1 MKIINDRYELKK
13 RISEQAGTSLYLA
26 RDLFKSKTVLL
37 KIFDTMR
44 DVLGKYSSYHQLIRL
59 KHPSLLEY
67 YNYEKVWFFD
77 GKITYSNYYI
87 LISEYAS
94 VETFPALLHKGELKE
109 EEIVDAMNQFWK
121 LLFFLYKQKTFI
133 FEFPDDQLILLQKKR
148 LKIDLFNLSA
158 QPSFSQESFFRL
170 CRRMGGLLEAGP
182 QQSPLLSEYAGLL
195 NSFRGASVGELL
207 DSLEEKGLFRENRY
221 AYFFEKKEW
230 TTYEMGLSLHSEIL
244 ENLYSFQTKRN
255 SKIAFIFFGDSGSL
269 KETVIRDF
277 LEYLKFEKYLKIEI
291 IMQNFY
297 DFLKYLFDCLSH
309 YELRE
314 DLNKIINRQF
324 ALYNETLNGQ
334 YLLNVQSYLLE
345 LLFDFSITKK
355 VVLHIQNLVGMD
367 DKINRFINLMLHVKH
382 RGNIVLL
389 FDAGMEKN
397 RFHVFYKD
405 PHFEIVTK
413 EYLSLSPQ
421 EVRRMLHHLFDGEL
435 TLDPLENLLGTYQ
448 IRQAEK
454 IITFLQKMVEKNLLS
469 IDDRNQIIF
478 INSSGVEEEKAYL
491 LADDALEK
499 RIQYLRREEK
509 EILWYLSHSRK
520 ILKLDDLVQLLH
532 SSQEETLSFLGSLRT
547 HAYIDEI
554 WEKNTAS
561 YRIVRNDI
569 NDYFKKSRIP
579 ETPRFRE
586 NFITFLEEKQAD
598 PIRVMNLI
606 QIHVERN
613 ETRQALEHMSRLLK
627 LYTLGRHDLDEF
639 KAYLSRLEARVSDSE
654 KRIYLQTQLHL
665 MLHLNDEKGL
675 RDFISDKGQ
684 AASLWAEGQRD
695 LFSLYLAVRALE
707 PFVGR
712 GAGATALLKRLK
724 KAILPQQEDPDVAF
738 LLSFADYVLSPSAEK
753 SERGAGLKDHLRG
766 GMPWFLYQLA
776 LSVATDFYT
785 RGDYE
790 RVRDLVGRILEGIT
804 SAEESEEG
812 VESVAIQAHFLLG
825 NVSLNTGDA
834 TGAQALYEKALE
846 KARATGS
853 YRDQIKAHNN
863 IASAKYY
870 IGYSYEAIIHELN
883 KSVNLGKQAGDEAS
897 IVVPL
902 SNIAELYA
910 DNFYY
915 KEAYTTIAEAMR
927 YVKKEDKRRYLVV
940 LDQLIAIVTQM
951 GDFKKARYL
960 SSLMKK
966 SAKSINY
973 WQYLVQYYSNNG
985 DIYYSW
991 RRFSQALT
999 YYEKV
1004 AEECEKHHVYN
1015 YEFFDAM
1022 LKKVKILY
1030 VHKGKKTE
1038 ARRLFGKLIRLKEL
1052 SRAELGD
1059 IDFEYAGIPFIQND
1073 EEKIEIL
1080 EGLLARYKKEK
1091 NNSRI
1096 LKILLELSALYE
1108 KKEYNFR
1115 LYEVLTDILFYE
1127 QHIRSNFP
1135 KGYITFYQ
1143 KTSLCRDIL
1152 DSKKAV
1158 AQRLRLPVSRVTF
1171 PLIKKFWFDEYTG
1184 NTFRF
1189 FRKEMLTLIEAWKY
1203 DFTGIDDNIRTA
1215 LRFIMDFARA
1225 DRITLFV
1232 KDGADR
1238 YKPLFE
1244 EVKRPLYD
1252 DDEYRYDLLT
1262 TGIKSPRHIRVK
1274 NYTHFSSS
1282 IVTAGLFPLVDFGFT
1297 EEPEEGV
1304 LHDRLLQDTVRGLLY
1319 LDTKKYCNN
1328 IQKDLVEFIF
1338 PLVQYMSILLRY
1350 RELRDEIIL
1359 CPLTGVMTRYFFLN
1373 TLKKRISQR
1382 KKDETLGFMLVDIDH
1397 MTEINQKFGEI
1408 QGDRIIKRVA
1418 EIIREYAKAN
1428 DIIGRYMGEEFAV
1441 AHSRVSKGHLVE
1453 LAEHLAQLIREDPLL
1468 AEHGATVSIGLSYI
1482 PDHGEKADIVLAKG
1496 IAALNA
1502 AKKNHHPVILWEE
1515 KYGLYKGKHDI
1526 LAGIVTGDIALT
1538 EDIIRNI
1545 IELTMLDP
1553 GSPETFF
1560 NTILGM
1566 ISRFVDYDYIDFS
1579 FETAGEAY
1587 EYRDRDIRTID
1598 KYIEHAAKIQ
1608 DTLIAVNWKY
1618 EEGKKGLYSDLIQ
1631 VVDDGK
1637 VKLKLYLSSRMEKKE
1652 YTYVEANLLSI
1663 VSRLIMGHLRSL
1675 SGNILDE

>member
-13 RISEQAGTSLYLA
+13 KMTELSGTSLYQA

-37 KIFDTMR
+37 RIFDTMR
-44 DVLGKYSSYHQLIRL
+44 DVLGRYSSYHQLIRL

-87 LISEYAS
+87 LISEYAP
-94 VETFPALLHKGELKE
+94 VENFPALVKNGSLKE
-109 EEIVDAMNQFWK
+109 EEILHIMNQFWK
-121 LLFFLYKQKTFI
+121 LIFFLYKQKTYI
-133 FEFPDDQLILLQKKR
+133 YEFPDEQLIILQKKR
-148 LKIDLFNLSA
+148 LKADLFNLKTKD
-158 QPSFSQESFFRL
+158 SFSCEAFQGL
-170 CRRMGGLLEAGP
+170 CRHM
-182 QQSPLLSEYAGLL
+182 
-195 NSFRGASVGELL
+195 GELL
-207 DSLEEKGLFRENRY
+207 DSSPGESHLLREYAGFISSFDGDSLEEFLDRLEEKGFLRENRY
-221 AYFFEKKEW
+221 SYFYEKKEW

-244 ENLYSFQTKRN
+244 QNLYLFQAKRN
-255 SKIAFIFFGDSGSL
+255 SKIAFIFFGESGSL

-309 YELRE
+309 YELRD

-413 EYLSLSPQ
+413 EYLALSSS
-421 EVRRMLHHLFDGEL
+421 EIRAMLHHLFDGEL
-435 TLDPLENLLGTYQ
+435 SLEPLENLLNTYQ
-448 IRQAEK
+448 ITQAEK
-454 IITFLQKMVEKNLLS
+454 IISFIQKMVEKNLLS
-469 IDDRNQIIF
+469 IDDRNQIMF
-478 INSSGVEEEKAYL
+478 INSAGVEEESAYL

-520 ILKLDDLVQLLH
+520 ILKLDDLVQLIH
-532 SSQEETLSFLGSLRT
+532 SSHEETLGFLGSLRT

-554 WEKNTAS
+554 WEKETAY
-561 YRIVRNDI
+561 YRIVRDDI
-569 NDYFKKSRIP
+569 NDYFKKGMIP
-579 ETPRFRE
+579 ETPRFRD
-586 NFITFLEEKQAD
+586 NFIAFLEQKQAD

-606 QIHVERN
+606 QIHMEQG
-613 ETRQALEHMSRLLK
+613 ETKKALEHMARLLK
-627 LYTLGRHDLDEF
+627 LYNLGRHDLDEF
-639 KAYLSRLEARVSDSE
+639 RSYLSRLEKRISDAE
-654 KRIYLQTQLHL
+654 KRIYLQTHLHL

-675 RDFISDKGQ
+675 REFISDKGQ
-684 AASLWAEGQRD
+684 VVSLWSEKEKD
-695 LFSLYLAVRALE
+695 LFSLYLAVRVLE

-712 GAGATALLKRLK
+712 GAGATTLLRRLKRSVI
-724 KAILPQQEDPDVAF
+724 AQQKHPYVAF
-738 LLSFADYVLSPSAEK
+738 LLAFIDYLLSAPHEK
-753 SERGAGLKDHLRG
+753 SGQGDLLLKNIRG

-776 LSVATDFYT
+776 LSAATDFYT

-790 RVRDLVGRILEGIT
+790 KVREIGERVLEGLGT
-804 SAEESEEG
+804 GDEAEETG
-812 VESVAIQAHFLLG
+812 AVAIQAHFILG
-825 NVSLNTGDA
+825 NVSLNSGDA
-834 TGAQALYEKALE
+834 TRAQAFYEKALE
-846 KARATGS
+846 KARETGS

-883 KSVNLGKQAGDEAS
+883 KSVNLGKRAGDETS

-951 GDFKKARYL
+951 GDFKKARFL

-966 SAKSINY
+966 SARSINY

-1022 LKKVKILY
+1022 LKKVRILY
-1030 VHKGKKTE
+1030 IHKGKKTE
-1038 ARRLFGKLIRLKEL
+1038 AKRLFSKLIRLKET
-1052 SRAELGD
+1052 SGVELGD

-1096 LKILLELSALYE
+1096 LKILLELSTLYE

-1115 LYEVLTDILFYE
+1115 LYEILTDILFYE
-1127 QHIRSNFP
+1127 QHIKSNFP
-1135 KGYITFYQ
+1135 KGYIAFYQ
-1143 KTSLCRDIL
+1143 KTSLCRDIM
-1152 DSKKAV
+1152 DTKKAV
-1158 AQRLRLPVSRVTF
+1158 AQRLRLPVARITF
-1171 PLIKKFWFDEYTG
+1171 PVIKKFWFDEYTG
-1184 NTFRF
+1184 NSFRF
-1189 FRKEMLTLIEAWKY
+1189 FRREMLQLIEAWKY
-1203 DFTGIDDNIRTA
+1203 DFTGIDENIKTA

-1244 EVKRPLYD
+1244 EVKRALYD
-1252 DDEYRYDLLT
+1252 DDEYRYDLLAS
-1262 TGIKSPRHIRVK
+1262 GVRSPRHIRVK

-1282 IVTAGLFPLVDFGFT
+1282 IVTAGLFPIVDFGFT
-1297 EEPEEGV
+1297 EEPEEGD
-1304 LHDRLLQDTVRGLLY
+1304 LRNRLLQDTVRGLLY

-1382 KKDETLGFMLVDIDH
+1382 KKDETLGFMLIDIDH
-1397 MTEINQKFGEI
+1397 MSEINKKYGEI
-1408 QGDRIIKRVA
+1408 QGDRIIKHVA
-1418 EIIREYAKAN
+1418 EIIKEYAKSN

-1441 AHSRVSKGHLVE
+1441 AHSRVSKGRLVE
-1453 LAEHLAQLIREDPLL
+1453 LAEHLAKLIKEDPLL

-1502 AKKNHHPVILWEE
+1502 AKKNHHPVVLWEE

-1553 GSPETFF
+1553 GTPQIFF
-1560 NTILGM
+1560 NTMLGM

-1579 FETAGEAY
+1579 FEVGGKGY
-1587 EYRDRDIRTID
+1587 EYRDPEIRTIE
-1598 KYIEHAAKIQ
+1598 KYIEHAARIE

-1631 VVDDGK
+1631 VVDEGK

>member
-13 RISEQAGTSLYLA
+13 KISEQAGTSLYLA

-37 KIFDTMR
+37 RIFDTMR

-94 VETFPALLHKGELKE
+94 VEAFPTHVRNGGLRVGD
-109 EEIVDAMNQFWK
+109 IIDIMNQFWK

-133 FEFPDDQLILLQKKR
+133 FEFPDEQLVLLQKKR
-148 LKIDLFNLSA
+148 LKLDLFNITA
-158 QPSFSQESFFRL
+158 EDSFSREAFYGL
-170 CRRMGGLLEAGP
+170 CRRMGNLLESSPEKSPELERYTGLLA
-182 QQSPLLSEYAGLL
+182 
-195 NSFRGASVGELL
+195 SFRGASLGELL
-207 DSLEEKGLFRENRY
+207 DRLEEEGLFRENRY

-230 TTYEMGLSLHSEIL
+230 TTYEMGLSLHAEIL
-244 ENLYSFQTKRN
+244 QNLYSFQTKRN

-314 DLNKIINRQF
+314 DLNRIISRQF

-413 EYLSLSPQ
+413 EYLSLSSD
-421 EVRRMLHHLFDGEL
+421 EIRRMLHHLFDGEL
-435 TLDPLENLLGTYQ
+435 SLEPLENLISTYQ
-448 IRQAEK
+448 INQAEK
-454 IITFLQKMVEKNLLS
+454 IISFIQKMVEKNLLS
-469 IDDRNQIIF
+469 VDDRNQIIF
-478 INSSGVEEEKAYL
+478 INSAGVEEESAYL

-499 RIQYLRREEK
+499 RIQYLRQEEK

-532 SSQEETLSFLGSLRT
+532 SSQEEALSFLGSLRI

-554 WEKNTAS
+554 WEKNTA
-561 YRIVRNDI
+561 YYHIVRNDI
-569 NDYFKKSRIP
+569 NDYFKKSQFP
-579 ETPRFRE
+579 ETPRFRD
-586 NFITFLEEKQAD
+586 NFIAFLEGKQKD
-598 PIRVMNLI
+598 PICAMNLI
-606 QIHVERN
+606 QIHVDRD
-613 ETRQALEHMSRLLK
+613 ETRKALEHMSRLLK
-627 LYTLGRHDLDEF
+627 LYNLGRNDLDEF
-639 KAYLSRLEARVSDSE
+639 KGYLVRLEERVSDSE
-654 KRIYLQTQLHL
+654 RRIYIQTRLHL

-684 AASLWAEGQRD
+684 VMALWAEEERD

-707 PFVGR
+707 SFVGR

-724 KAILPQQEDPDVAF
+724 KAVSSQQKQPDVAF
-738 LLSFADYVLSPSAEK
+738 LLSFIDYLLSPSAEK
-753 SERGAGLKDHLRG
+753 ADRGARLKNHIRG
-766 GMPWFLYQLA
+766 GMPWFLYKLA

-790 RVRDLVGRILEGIT
+790 KVRKLVERILEGIS
-804 SAEESEEG
+804 SAGEIEEG
-812 VESVAIQAHFLLG
+812 TESVAIQAHFLLG

-834 TGAQALYEKALE
+834 TKAQSFYEKALE
-846 KARATGS
+846 KARSVGS

-883 KSVNLGKQAGDEAS
+883 KSVNLGKKAGDEAS

-940 LDQLIAIVTQM
+940 LDQLIAIITQM

-973 WQYLVQYYSNNG
+973 WQYLVQYYANNG
-985 DIYYSW
+985 NIYYSW
-991 RRFSQALT
+991 RRFSQALY

-1004 AEECEKHHVYN
+1004 AAECEKNHVYN
-1015 YEFFDAM
+1015 YDFFDAM
-1022 LKKVKILY
+1022 LKKVRILY

-1038 ARRLFGKLIRLKEL
+1038 ARRLFKKLIRLKEL

-1059 IDFEYAGIPFIQND
+1059 IDFEYAGVPFIQDD

-1127 QHIRSNFP
+1127 QHIKSNFP

-1152 DSKKAV
+1152 DSKKVV
-1158 AQRLRLPVSRVTF
+1158 AQRLKLPVSRITF
-1171 PLIKKFWFDEYTG
+1171 P
-1184 NTFRF
+1184 
-1189 FRKEMLTLIEAWKY
+1189 
-1203 DFTGIDDNIRTA
+1203 
-1215 LRFIMDFARA
+1215 
-1225 DRITLFV
+1225 
-1232 KDGADR
+1232 
-1238 YKPLFE
+1238 
-1244 EVKRPLYD
+1244 
-1252 DDEYRYDLLT
+1252 
-1262 TGIKSPRHIRVK
+1262 
-1274 NYTHFSSS
+1274 
-1282 IVTAGLFPLVDFGFT
+1282 
-1297 EEPEEGV
+1297 
-1304 LHDRLLQDTVRGLLY
+1304 
-1319 LDTKKYCNN
+1319 
-1328 IQKDLVEFIF
+1328 
-1338 PLVQYMSILLRY
+1338 
-1350 RELRDEIIL
+1350 
-1359 CPLTGVMTRYFFLN
+1359 
-1373 TLKKRISQR
+1373 
-1382 KKDETLGFMLVDIDH
+1382 
-1397 MTEINQKFGEI
+1397 
-1408 QGDRIIKRVA
+1408 
-1418 EIIREYAKAN
+1418 
-1428 DIIGRYMGEEFAV
+1428 
-1441 AHSRVSKGHLVE
+1441 
-1453 LAEHLAQLIREDPLL
+1453 
-1468 AEHGATVSIGLSYI
+1468 
-1482 PDHGEKADIVLAKG
+1482 
-1496 IAALNA
+1496 
-1502 AKKNHHPVILWEE
+1502 
-1515 KYGLYKGKHDI
+1515 
-1526 LAGIVTGDIALT
+1526 
-1538 EDIIRNI
+1538 
-1545 IELTMLDP
+1545 
-1553 GSPETFF
+1553 
-1560 NTILGM
+1560 
-1566 ISRFVDYDYIDFS
+1566 
-1579 FETAGEAY
+1579 
-1587 EYRDRDIRTID
+1587 
-1598 KYIEHAAKIQ
+1598 
-1608 DTLIAVNWKY
+1608 
-1618 EEGKKGLYSDLIQ
+1618 
-1631 VVDDGK
+1631 
-1637 VKLKLYLSSRMEKKE
+1637 
-1652 YTYVEANLLSI
+1652 
-1663 VSRLIMGHLRSL
+1663 
-1675 SGNILDE
+1675 